1 MHNAS
6 QKDRCTQM
14 QEMKEIIDST
24 MEMIISRSNAHPSY
38 PYIDLKIDAITGDD
52 YFDRDGIRDQKHI
65 YSWIQGRGLEA
76 ISMHVRWY
84 DSFSGY
90 KHPHRKKLST
100 IAKSVATSLM
110 TFLETHGG
118 HLNFLLNE
126 TIDNDN
132 RYTMSDLFCFRGLYA
147 YYSLNGPADKARK
160 AKNHLLDVVHAVIE
174 GNFYNDQK
182 GFDDSQYKIYEDG
195 RVSYAS
201 YMIALGALN
210 LLAQLDKDVRVPYL
224 AKQLISYVLHIHV
237 NSKKK
242 WPLLK
247 EDTIVEWIDNNG
259 NPAMDGSVIPLDPGH
274 ALEWIGLTSQLLISL
289 TTHYSLDKEMKKW
302 VSSVVSQL
310 PSLLEVNFILGYSSP
325 GGILKSVDGISGA
338 SLADALPWWSLPETM
353 RAIILVDS
361 LCGYDETR
369 NNWYNVCFYSFLEF
383 FCEPSAIPI
392 AIQTINTKGEAI
404 AVIPATPDL
413 DPGYHTGLSLISC
426 YEELSRT
433 VPFMYSGSEVEIE
446 TKTGSILSGHVA
458 RNSPST
464 HILDALHLRLVLLQS
479 PHEKLVLISID
490 VLELSKEW
498 IDSIKPYIASILNI
512 EESHI
517 FISATHTHTALSVI
531 PLGALD
537 QDEDFLQQLK
547 EDILDECYEITS
559 SKEEVVMEV
568 ASLQHTV
575 GINRRVYD
583 KESNRSIMRP
593 NEDGSRDDEISIVA
607 LRNNDGFIKSVWIN
621 MAVHPTTLGVSM
633 AVISADYPGRIARVI
648 QEEFG
653 KEVVVIPFTGAC
665 GDVRPRILTPDKR
678 NFREGTEKDIE
689 EIGIHIGSEI
699 VHTLKEHTQIVP
711 TPQNGVSIHL
721 KTCMLPLKMADIPTK
736 EELISLIESNKQRL
750 EHALA
755 IQEHLDDFTKKHDNP
770 LFDVQMEL
778 SWATRLLELE
788 VIPEAVEGEF
798 SVISF
803 NDAVYIFNIPG
814 ELFSSV
820 GKKLKQ
826 LVKEKFPIICGY
838 SGGSLGYLPSETS
851 FKEGGY
857 EIEQAYKYYGLA
869 GHFCSN
875 LEDLIISTY
884 TSLLKENQHE

>member
-1 MHNAS
+1 MKSAGER
-6 QKDRCTQM
+6 DLFLEM
-14 QEMKEIIDST
+14 QTMKEIIDST
-24 MEMIISRSNAHPSY
+24 MEMIISRYHTHPSY

-52 YFDRDGIRDQKHI
+52 YFDTDGMRNSKHI

-90 KHPHRKKLST
+90 THPHRKELLT

-110 TFLETHGG
+110 TFLEAHGG

-126 TIDNDN
+126 TIDNDH
-132 RYTMSDLFCFRGLYA
+132 RFTMSDLFCFRGLYA
-147 YYSLNGPADKARK
+147 YYSLNGPNDKARK
-160 AKNHLLDVVHAVIE
+160 AKTLLLDVIHAVIE

-182 GFDDSQYKIYEDG
+182 GFDDSQYKIYEDE

-210 LLAQLDKDVRVPYL
+210 LLAQLDKDVRIPYL

-247 EDTIVEWIDNNG
+247 EDTIVEWIDNSG
-259 NPAMDGSVIPLDPGH
+259 NPAMDDSVIPLDPGH

-302 VSSVVSQL
+302 MSSVVSQL
-310 PSLLEVNFILGYSSP
+310 PSLLEVNFLLGYSSP
-325 GGILKSVDGISGA
+325 GGFLKSVDGIRGA
-338 SLADALPWWSLPETM
+338 PLADSLPWWSLPETM
-353 RAIILVDS
+353 RALILVDS
-361 LCGYDETR
+361 LCGYDERR
-369 NNWYNVCFYSFLEF
+369 NTWFHDCFSSFLEF

-433 VPFMYSGSEVEIE
+433 VPFIYSGSEVEIE
-446 TKTGSILSGHVA
+446 TNTGSILSGHVA
-458 RNSPST
+458 RSTPST
-464 HILDALHLRLVLLQS
+464 KILDALHLRLALLQS
-479 PHEKLVLISID
+479 PHEKIVLISID

-498 IDSIKPYIASILNI
+498 IDSIKPYISSILTI

-517 FISATHTHTALSVI
+517 LLCATHTHTALSTI
-531 PLGALD
+531 SLGALNQND
-537 QDEDFLQQLK
+537 DFLRQLK
-547 EDILDECYEITS
+547 EDVLHGCYEMLIT
-559 SKEEVVMEV
+559 KEEVVMEI
-568 ASLQHTV
+568 ASLQHTI
-575 GINRRVYD
+575 GINRRIFD
-583 KESNRSIMRP
+583 KERNKTIMRP

-607 LRNNDGFIKSVWIN
+607 LRNNDGLIRSVWVN

-633 AVISADYPGRIARVI
+633 AVVSADYPGRIARVI

-653 KEVVVIPFTGAC
+653 KDVVVIPFTGAC
-665 GDVRPRILTPDKR
+665 GDVRPRILTTDKR

-689 EIGIHIGSEI
+689 EIGIHIGGEI
-699 VHTLKEHTQIVP
+699 VHTLKEHTQVVP
-711 TPQNGVSIHL
+711 TPHHGVSINF
-721 KTCMLPLKMADIPTK
+721 KKCMVPLKMVDIPTK
-736 EELISLIESNKQRL
+736 EELISLIESNNERL
-750 EHALA
+750 KKALLV
-755 IQEHLDDFTKKHDNP
+755 QEHLDDFTKKHDNP

-798 SVISF
+798 SVVSF
-803 NDAVYIFNIPG
+803 NDEVYIFNIPG

-826 LVKEKFPIICGY
+826 LVKDKFPIICGY
-838 SGGSLGYLPSETS
+838 SGGSLGYLPSNTS

-857 EIEQAYKYYGLA
+857 EIDQAYKYYGLA
-869 GHFCSN
+869 GHFCNN

-884 TSLLKENQHE
+884 TSLLKEIQHE